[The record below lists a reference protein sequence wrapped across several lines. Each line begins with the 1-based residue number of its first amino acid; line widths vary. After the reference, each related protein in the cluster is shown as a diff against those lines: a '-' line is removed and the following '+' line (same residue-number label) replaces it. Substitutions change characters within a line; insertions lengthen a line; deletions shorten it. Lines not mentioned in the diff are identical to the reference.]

1 METKLPV
8 IFEMIASVVNNNS
21 NNNSFILLDVC
32 HHLGA
37 FVNSHIC
44 AALEETS
51 NQVFTDVLW
60 DPQSA
65 LSVKRTTGKE
75 S

>member
-8 IFEMIASVVNNNS
+8 IFEIIASVVSNNC

-37 FVNSHIC
+37 FVISHIC
-44 AALEETS
+44 AALEGTS
-51 NQVFTDVLW
+51 NQVCTDVLW

-65 LSVKRTTGKE
+65 LSIKRTTGEE